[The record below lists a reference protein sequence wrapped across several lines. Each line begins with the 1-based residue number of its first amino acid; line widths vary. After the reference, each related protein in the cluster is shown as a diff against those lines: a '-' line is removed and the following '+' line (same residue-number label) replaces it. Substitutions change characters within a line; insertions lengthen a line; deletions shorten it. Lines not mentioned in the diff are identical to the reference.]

1 MTYTWAMVSGDLGP
15 ARVLVVDDDE
25 LVLAVLHTALVR
37 AGYSVRDATN
47 SETAMRL
54 LAIQPVD
61 AIVLDA
67 HMDGSTLV
75 EDLQSIRAIRH
86 SPAVIVLSGAQV
98 EPQLLS
104 RFDASY
110 LAKPVDASVFLAR
123 VAEAVGRND

>member
-1 MTYTWAMVSGDLGP
+1 MVSGDNGP

-47 SETAMRL
+47 SAEAMRM

-61 AIVLDA
+61 VVVLDA
-67 HMDGSTLV
+67 HMDGSTLA
-75 EDLQSIRAIRH
+75 EDLESMRAIRH
-86 SPAVIVLSGAQV
+86 SPAIIVLSGAPV
-98 EPQLLS
+98 EPDLLA

-123 VAEAVGRND
+123 IADSVAIGD

>member
-1 MTYTWAMVSGDLGP
+1 MVSGDLGP
-15 ARVLVVDDDE
+15 FRVLVVDDDE

-47 SETAMRL
+47 SADAMRML
-54 LAIQPVD
+54 TIQPVD

-67 HMDGSTLV
+67 HMDGSTLA
-75 EDLQSIRAIRH
+75 EDLESIRSIRN

-98 EPQLLS
+98 APELLA
-104 RFDASY
+104 RFDATY

-123 VAEAVGRND
+123 VAEAVGAGD

>member
-1 MTYTWAMVSGDLGP
+1 MVSGDLGP
-15 ARVLVVDDDE
+15 FRVLVVDDDE

-47 SETAMRL
+47 SAMAMRM

-67 HMDGSTLV
+67 HMDGSTLA
-75 EDLQSIRAIRH
+75 EDLESIRKIPH

-98 EPQLLS
+98 EQHLLT
-104 RFDASY
+104 RFNASY

-123 VAEAVGRND
+123 VAEAVGSDG

>member
-1 MTYTWAMVSGDLGP
+1 MVSGDLGP

-47 SETAMRL
+47 SADAMRML
-54 LAIQPVD
+54 SIQPVA

-67 HMDGSTLV
+67 HMDGSTLA
-75 EDLQSIRAIRH
+75 EDLKSIRAIRH
-86 SPAVIVLSGAQV
+86 SPAIIVLSGAQV
-98 EPQLLS
+98 EPTLLAE
-104 RFDASY
+104 FDASY

-123 VAEAVGRND
+123 VAEAVGSHE

>member
-1 MTYTWAMVSGDLGP
+1 MVSGDLGP
-15 ARVLVVDDDE
+15 FRVLVVDDDE

-47 SETAMRL
+47 SADALRL

-67 HMDGSTLV
+67 HMDGSTLA
-75 EDLQSIRAIRH
+75 EDLESIRAIRH
-86 SPAVIVLSGAQV
+86 SPSVIVLSGAQV
-98 EPQLLS
+98 EPSLLS
-104 RFDASY
+104 QFDASY

-123 VAEAVGRND
+123 VAQAVGAHD

>member
-1 MTYTWAMVSGDLGP
+1 MVSGELGP

-47 SETAMRL
+47 SAEAMRM

-61 AIVLDA
+61 AVVLDA
-67 HMDGSTLV
+67 HMDGSTLA
-75 EDLQSIRAIRH
+75 EDLASMRAIPN
-86 SPAVIVLSGAQV
+86 SPAIIVLSGARV
-98 EPQLLS
+98 EPSLLAE
-104 RFDASY
+104 FDASY

-123 VAEAVGRND
+123 IAEAVGGND

>member
-1 MTYTWAMVSGDLGP
+1 MVSGDTGP

-47 SETAMRL
+47 SADAMRM

-61 AIVLDA
+61 VVVLDA
-67 HMDGSTLV
+67 HMDGSTLA
-75 EDLQSIRAIRH
+75 EDLESMRAIRH
-86 SPAVIVLSGAQV
+86 SPAIIVLSGARV
-98 EPQLLS
+98 EADLLA
-104 RFDASY
+104 RFSASY

-123 VAEAVGRND
+123 VAEAVSGNE